1 MQRIHAPFD
10 EPTLAQIDLEVKKSG
25 VSRAQWLSSAIGAY
39 LRLLELSKG
48 ADPAEMAQ
56 DVAQLALPIA
66 YKMTTMAYRKR
77 FNNSGYLKKK
87 HVKTQ
92 RNLGAN

>member
-66 YKMTTMAYRKR
+66 YK
-77 FNNSGYLKKK
+77 
-87 HVKTQ
+87 
-92 RNLGAN
+92 